1 MGALSLWC
9 PNPELTLAATLKP
22 KTRSAKRRLSDE
34 ERHLWE
40 RVTHSA
46 NPLHSDTGEGS
57 GATGLPLDAASI
69 PAPAIPEPHRKA
81 PGAPRPRPS
90 KALPKPHPAP
100 AIALPLTGLD
110 RRTEQRLRRGQI
122 EVDGTIDLH
131 GMTQGPAHM
140 ALRSFLISAQA
151 RGYRL
156 VLVITGKGSPQGT
169 RIEPDLMWGSGRG
182 ILRRLVPEWLSQS
195 DFSPWVSGFRNAHQR
210 HGGGGALY
218 VRVRRKRP

>member
-1 MGALSLWC
+1 MKHRKKSSRRQLSQ
-9 PNPELTLAATLKP
+9 
-22 KTRSAKRRLSDE
+22 E

-40 RVTHSA
+40 RVTHST
-46 NPLHSDTGEGS
+46 NPLHSDAGQQTS
-57 GATGLPLDAASI
+57 ASGLPQKA
-69 PAPAIPEPHRKA
+69 PANPGPAIPEPHRKR
-81 PGAPRPRPS
+81 PGAPVQKPDR
-90 KALPKPHPAP
+90 AAPKPVSAP

-110 RRTEQRLRRGQI
+110 RRTEQRLRRGRI

-156 VLVITGKGSPQGT
+156 VLVITGKGNPQGT

-182 ILRRLVPEWLSQS
+182 VLRRLVPEWLSQS

-218 VRVRRKRP
+218 VRVRRKRQ